1 MKQIFLIL
9 LFFTA
14 PLFGQRGNDIIYV
27 PSDNTLLVSQT
38 SGRTGFYVGGQYF
51 THYPFYYNNPAP
63 YALLNR
69 FGIEYR
75 MMKDI
80 SIMVGGYSK
89 NQGIGNP
96 PNQVRPEVWG
106 KVRICNTLTQEIN
119 NIDVVGLV
127 KVSQEFHYGLG
138 VFVKW

>member
-9 LFFTA
+9 LFFTT
-14 PLFGQRGNDIIYV
+14 PLFAQMGNDIMYV
-27 PSDNTLLVSQT
+27 PSDNTLLISQT
-38 SGRTGFYVGGQYF
+38 SGRTGFYLGGQYF
-51 THYPFYYNNPAP
+51 TNYPLVYNYPAS
-63 YALLNR
+63 YGLLNR

-75 MMKDI
+75 LMKDI

-96 PNQVRPEVWG
+96 PNQIRPEVWG
-106 KVRICNTLTQEIN
+106 KIRIFNTLTNKVN
-119 NIDVVGLV
+119 NVDVVGLV
-127 KVSQEFHYGLG
+127 KVSQEFNYGLG